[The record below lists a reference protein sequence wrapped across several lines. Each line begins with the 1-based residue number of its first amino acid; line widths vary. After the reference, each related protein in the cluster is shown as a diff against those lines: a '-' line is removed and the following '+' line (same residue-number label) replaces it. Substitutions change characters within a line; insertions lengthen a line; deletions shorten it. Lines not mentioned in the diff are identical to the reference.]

1 MTQPPPSNPAHPAP
15 DSASGSSPTFPVPP
29 HYQAP
34 QYSTQPTVPLTS
46 QQIPAPHGES
56 DKSFVATWLFSYFL
70 GFFGVDRFYLGQVG
84 SGIGKLVTIG
94 GLGVWWLID
103 LILTLT
109 GSRRDKLG
117 RPLAGYEKNK
127 KLAWIGTGVLVVLS
141 IIFSA
146 TMPRGG
152 SAPTAE
158 RPAALAPL
166 ATTAPTTAQSSV
178 PVEPSAPA
186 TETTPPQPTP
196 EAAQSTPEAPVQP
209 EVPADFASALRKA
222 TTYSDM
228 MHMSKAGL
236 YDQLTSEYGEKFSP
250 EAAQYAIDNIAA
262 DWNANALAK
271 ANDYATTMHM
281 SRAGVYDQL
290 VSEYGEQFLP
300 EEAQYAIDTMSADW
314 NANALAKA
322 KDYQSMMDMSPDAI
336 WDQLTSEYGEKFTA
350 EQADYAIAN
359 L

>member
-1 MTQPPPSNPAHPAP
+1 MPLETQQLPAP
-15 DSASGSSPTFPVPP
+15 
-29 HYQAP
+29 Q
-34 QYSTQPTVPLTS
+34 
-46 QQIPAPHGES
+46 GES
-56 DKSFVATWLFSYFL
+56 DKSFVATWLLSYFL

-84 SGIGKLVTIG
+84 SGIGKLVTLG

-109 GSRRDKLG
+109 GSRRDKAG

-152 SAPTAE
+152 SAPTAQT
-158 RPAALAPL
+158 PAVVASL
-166 ATTAPTTAQSSV
+166 ATTAPTSA
-178 PVEPSAPA
+178 PVESSEPA
-186 TETTPPQPTP
+186 AETTPAQPTP
-196 EAAQSTPEAPVQP
+196 EPAQPTPDAAQPTPEAPVQP
-209 EVPADFASALRKA
+209 EVPAAFASALRKA

-236 YDQLTSEYGEKFSP
+236 YDQLTSEYGEKFAP

-322 KDYQSMMDMSPDAI
+322 KDYQTMMDMSPDAI

-350 EQADYAIAN
+350 DQADYAIAN